1 MDKAMQD
8 ISSDQEFIYAQGK
21 ANLAL
26 EGMHLSAEQD
36 EIARNYQS
44 GNITKDQMIQKALE
58 YARTR

>member
-26 EGMHLSAEQD
+26 EGMYLGAEQD
-36 EIARNYQS
+36 IIARNYQS
-44 GNITKDQMIQKALE
+44 GNITKGKVGE
-58 YARTR
+58 